1 MSFDY
6 ITNYLKNKT
15 VQVDN
20 YKQLV
25 DKTGV
30 HREAFLHVLPEDI
43 VAALSNK
50 D

>member
-15 VQVDN
+15 AQLNN
-20 YKQLV
+20 YKQLIEKIGV
-25 DKTGV
+25 D
-30 HREAFLHVLPEDI
+30 REALLQVLPEEI
-43 VAALSNK
+43 VAELGNN